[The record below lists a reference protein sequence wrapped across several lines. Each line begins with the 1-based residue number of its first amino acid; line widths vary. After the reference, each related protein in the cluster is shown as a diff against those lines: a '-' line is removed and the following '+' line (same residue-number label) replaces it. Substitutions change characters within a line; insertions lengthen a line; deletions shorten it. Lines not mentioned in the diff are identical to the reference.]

1 MTLNPRLTA
10 FTLAALIAVTPL
22 TTQAGEGHDHGEAPA
37 APSGPAL
44 PRFAAAGDTFELV
57 GVLNGHDLTLW
68 LDRAAD
74 NSPVTDASLELM
86 VGGVKV
92 EVEQHAPGEF
102 EAELAEEP
110 EEGELAI
117 VAQVASGQQR
127 EQLSTELDIH
137 HDEHAEASTSAAP
150 WARYGACGVGGLVAL
165 ALLGWAV
172 RRARSTPRPA

>member
-1 MTLNPRLTA
+1 MTLIPRLTA

-37 APSGPAL
+37 APTGPAL
-44 PRFAAAGDTFELV
+44 PRFAAVGDTFELV

-74 NSPVTDASLELM
+74 NSPVTDATLSLT
-86 VGGVKV
+86 VGGVTV

-110 EEGELAI
+110 GEGELAI
-117 VAQVASGQQR
+117 VALVAAGQQR
-127 EQLSTELDIH
+127 EQLSAELDIH
-137 HDEHAEASTSAAP
+137 QDEHAEASTSSVS
-150 WARYGACGVGGLVAL
+150 WTRYGAWGIGGLVVL

-172 RRARSTPRPA
+172 RRARSTPRHA